1 MKKKISIAIDGPSAA
16 GKSTIAKMVAKKE
29 NFIYIDTGAM
39 YRSVAFYCI
48 KNHIDLNDEQAVEQA
63 ISNIQIRL
71 TADNK
76 VYLND
81 EDVSLQIRIDEV
93 SLGAS
98 CVSKY
103 QAVRTFLVDE
113 QRKMAETGNV
123 ILDGR
128 DIGTVVLPH
137 ADLKI
142 YQIASVET
150 RAKRRYLENKERG
163 LEADLETIKKEIEQR
178 DYQDM
183 HRAISPLKKADD
195 AIELDTSNM
204 TLEEV
209 VDQVLTLI
217 NKMAGVVAIVGRAN
231 VGKSTIFNRMVGERI
246 SIVEDVAGVTR
257 DRIYAK
263 ASWLTK
269 EFSVIDTGGIELE
282 NASFTTQIK
291 MQAEI
296 AIEEADV
303 IVFVVNG
310 REGITKEDEYVA
322 RLLQKSRKPIIL
334 VVNKIDDN
342 QFRDYIYEFYALGV
356 GDPIPV
362 SGSHGIGIGDLL
374 DQIINQLDLQDEE
387 TNEDEIS
394 FSIIGRPNVGKSSLT
409 NAILGEERVI
419 VSNIEGTTRDA
430 IDTPFV
436 KDGQKYR
443 VVDTAGMRKKGK
455 VYENIEKYSILRALT
470 SIEKSD
476 VILVVIDGETGIRE
490 QDKHVAGYAHEAG
503 KGVVIVYNKWDLV
516 DKDEKTMQKKQK
528 EIYEQFKY
536 LDYARIVFTS
546 AKTGQRVDQIFPL
559 IQESYE
565 NSRKRVQTSVLNDV
579 LVDAQLMNPTTT
591 FNGGRLKI
599 FYANQVAVCPPTFVL
614 FSNDPQYLHFSY
626 KRYLEN
632 RLREAFGFEGTP
644 IHIICRKRD

>member
-1 MKKKISIAIDGPSAA
+1 MKKKISVAIDGPSAA

-81 EDVSLQIRIDEV
+81 EDVSLQIRTDEV

-183 HRAISPLKKADD
+183 HRAISPLKKVDD

-209 VDQVLTLI
+209 VDQQGR
-217 NKMAGVVAIVGRAN
+217 NNMAGVVAIVGRAN

-387 TNEDEIS
+387 TSEDEIS

>member
-1 MKKKISIAIDGPSAA
+1 MKKKISVAIDGPSAA

-71 TADNK
+71 TAD
-76 VYLND
+76 
-81 EDVSLQIRIDEV
+81 SLQIRTDEV

-217 NKMAGVVAIVGRAN
+217 NK
-231 VGKSTIFNRMVGERI
+231 
-246 SIVEDVAGVTR
+246 TR
-257 DRIYAK
+257 
-263 ASWLTK
+263 
-269 EFSVIDTGGIELE
+269 
-282 NASFTTQIK
+282 
-291 MQAEI
+291 
-296 AIEEADV
+296 EE
-303 IVFVVNG
+303 
-310 REGITKEDEYVA
+310 
-322 RLLQKSRKPIIL
+322 
-334 VVNKIDDN
+334 
-342 QFRDYIYEFYALGV
+342 
-356 GDPIPV
+356 
-362 SGSHGIGIGDLL
+362 
-374 DQIINQLDLQDEE
+374 
-387 TNEDEIS
+387 
-394 FSIIGRPNVGKSSLT
+394 
-409 NAILGEERVI
+409 
-419 VSNIEGTTRDA
+419 
-430 IDTPFV
+430 
-436 KDGQKYR
+436 
-443 VVDTAGMRKKGK
+443 
-455 VYENIEKYSILRALT
+455 
-470 SIEKSD
+470 
-476 VILVVIDGETGIRE
+476 
-490 QDKHVAGYAHEAG
+490 
-503 KGVVIVYNKWDLV
+503 
-516 DKDEKTMQKKQK
+516 
-528 EIYEQFKY
+528 
-536 LDYARIVFTS
+536 
-546 AKTGQRVDQIFPL
+546 
-559 IQESYE
+559 
-565 NSRKRVQTSVLNDV
+565 
-579 LVDAQLMNPTTT
+579 
-591 FNGGRLKI
+591 
-599 FYANQVAVCPPTFVL
+599 
-614 FSNDPQYLHFSY
+614 
-626 KRYLEN
+626 
-632 RLREAFGFEGTP
+632 
-644 IHIICRKRD
+644 